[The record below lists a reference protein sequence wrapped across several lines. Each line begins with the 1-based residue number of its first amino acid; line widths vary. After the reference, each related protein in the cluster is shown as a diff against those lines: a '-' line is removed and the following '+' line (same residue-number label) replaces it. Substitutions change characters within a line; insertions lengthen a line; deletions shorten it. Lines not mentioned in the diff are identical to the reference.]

1 MPHWQTRRMGD
12 NRLNILTE
20 ARRVLEEQGGT
31 PAEREYLLK
40 LLDLLTASLERYSLP
55 EPEHIQQVTQG
66 LVDNRALLALLKQQ
80 GDELDALK
88 KLSINLT
95 SSLDLPDVLDTV
107 VTEAVRLIENARDVN
122 IFLYK
127 NSRLSF
133 GAALDSDGTR
143 NKPWSK
149 PRSNGLTYTIARN
162 GEIIIVEDMQNH
174 PLFTTAPKEWKGSII
189 GIPLKVGDTIVGV
202 MNLSRSTL
210 GGFSSSELRLLGLLS
225 DQAAVAISNASLHQ
239 MISRQAYSDT
249 LTGLPN
255 RRALD
260 ERLEEEVQAARRN
273 NYSFAVI
280 MMDLDGFKD
289 VNDTYGH
296 STGDDVLRMVFT
308 QMARGVRNTDF
319 LARYGG
325 DELTLIL
332 SQSDM
337 SSAQIVAEKIVEGMK
352 NIKFKFPD
360 GKKLKLGIS
369 GGIAIFPVNA
379 RNGPDLLRA
388 ADAALYKAKRFNRGT
403 FQVARGITGPLATH
417 NIGGE

>member
-1 MPHWQTRRMGD
+1 MIRMGD
-12 NRLNILTE
+12 NRPRILAE
-20 ARRVLEEQGGT
+20 ARHILEEQDVSQIDRDT
-31 PAEREYLLK
+31 LVK
-40 LLDLLTASLERYSLP
+40 LLDILTAALEKHSLNSIDSP
-55 EPEHIQQVTQG
+55 EDIARHLIS
-66 LVDNRALLALLKQQ
+66 NHALLLLLKQQ
-80 GDELDALK
+80 TDELDALK

-95 SSLDLPDVLDTV
+95 SSLDLPDVLDAV
-107 VTEAVRLIENARDVN
+107 VTEAMRLIENTRDVN

-127 NSRLSF
+127 SHKLSF

-149 PRSNGLTYTIARN
+149 PRSSGLTYTVARE
-162 GEIIIVEDMQNH
+162 GETIIVENMQDH
-174 PLFTTAPKEWKGSII
+174 PLFSTAPQDWVGSII
-189 GIPLKVGDTIVGV
+189 GIPLKVGDIVVGV
-202 MNLSRSTL
+202 MNLSRPTL
-210 GGFSSSELRLLGLLS
+210 GGFSTSELRLLSLLS

-260 ERLEEEVQAARRN
+260 ERLEEEVLAARRN

-289 VNDTYGH
+289 INDTYGH
-296 STGDDVLRMVFT
+296 ATGDDVLRVVFN

-332 SQSDM
+332 SQTEM
-337 SSAQIVAEKIVEGMK
+337 LSAQVVSEKITEGMK
-352 NIKFKFPD
+352 KLKYKLPD
-360 GKKLKLGIS
+360 GQRFKLGIS
-369 GGIAIFPVNA
+369 GGIAIFPVHA

-388 ADAALYKAKRFNRGT
+388 ADTALYQAKKYNRGT
-403 FQVARGITGPLATH
+403 FQIARGITGPLATH
-417 NIGGE
+417 RIGGE